1 MIVLDTHAWIWWASG
16 TPGLSRRATSAIEKA
31 ITGDRVH
38 VSSMS
43 TWEVAMLVMAGR
55 LELSM
60 DVDDWVARSE
70 SLPFLKFVPVSNR
83 IAIRSTR
90 LTDYP
95 HKDPAD
101 RIIVA
106 TALSL
111 GFPLV
116 TKDRKLRDYPHLETI
131 W

>member
-1 MIVLDTHAWIWWASG
+1 
-16 TPGLSRRATSAIEKA
+16 
-31 ITGDRVH
+31 
-38 VSSMS
+38 MS
-43 TWEVAMLVMAGR
+43 TWEVAMLVNAGR

-70 SLPFLKFVPVSNR
+70 SLPFFNFVPVSNR

-111 GFPLV
+111 GVPLV
-116 TKDRKLRDYPHLETI
+116 TRDRRLRNYPPLETI

>member
-1 MIVLDTHAWIWWASG
+1 MIVLDTHTWVWWVSG
-16 TPGLSRRATSAIEKA
+16 TPGLSRQAAAAIERA
-31 ITGDRVH
+31 VAGDGIH

-43 TWEVAMLVMAGR
+43 TWEVAMLVKAGR

-70 SLPFLKFVPVSNR
+70 SLPFLNFVPVSNR

-90 LTDYP
+90 LADYP

-111 GFPLV
+111 GVPLV
-116 TKDRKLRDYPHLETI
+116 TRDRRLRDYPHLETV